1 MSWNRIVGLFV
12 LLAFSAICQE
22 MPKAVHVVRAT
33 GEATRS
39 AKPDRAQISIGVVT
53 QAPTA
58 QEASNQNAAKTTQVL
73 DAMKRALGAGGEVKT
88 SGYSI
93 TPEYSYP
100 KNEAPRITAYRAANA
115 VLVTIDDLGLVGK
128 IIDRAASSGANSMA
142 GISFTLQNDEAIRG
156 QALAEAAV
164 KARAN
169 AEAIARALNLQIV
182 GVLEAQSTEAP
193 GIRPLFTPVA
203 EKAMAR
209 VETPIETGT
218 LDIHASVSVTLEVR

>member
-1 MSWNRIVGLFV
+1 VICLFI
-12 LLAFSAICQE
+12 LPAFSAVPQE
-22 MPKAVHVVRAT
+22 ATKPAHVVRAS

-73 DAMKRALGAGGEVKT
+73 DAMKRGLGAGGEVKT

-93 TPEYSYP
+93 TPEYAYP
-100 KNEAPRITAYRAANA
+100 KNEAPKITAYRAANT
-115 VLVTIDDLGLVGK
+115 VLVTIDDLKLVGK
-128 IIDRAASSGANSMA
+128 IIDLATSSGANA
-142 GISFTLQNDEAIRG
+142 IEGISFTLQNDEEIRA
-156 QALAEAAV
+156 QALAEAAM

-182 GVLEAQSTEAP
+182 GVLEAQSSEVP
-193 GIRPLFTPVA
+193 GIRPLFMPVA